1 MSRSVPPKLLQRIRA
16 LVLDVDGVLTDGGMY
31 YGPAGE
37 GLKRFNVKDGLG
49 LRLIGEAGIAVALIS
64 GENSEILRRRA
75 EKLKIQDVYVG
86 IEDKLR
92 TLKEFLAA
100 KKIALEDVAYVGDDL
115 PDLPALQAVGLPI
128 AVADAVPQVR
138 KAARW
143 VTTRRGGDAAVREVC
158 DALLAAHPTK

>member
-1 MSRSVPPKLLQRIRA
+1 MSRAVPPRLLQRIKA

-49 LRLIGEAGIAVALIS
+49 LRLIVEAGVVVALIS

-75 EKLKIQDVYVG
+75 EKLKLENVFVG
-86 IEDKLR
+86 VEDKLA
-92 TLKEFLAA
+92 TLKQFLAS
-100 KKIALEDVAYVGDDL
+100 KKVALEDVAYVGDDL
-115 PDLPALQAVGLPI
+115 NDLEALKAVGLPI

-158 DALLAAHPTK
+158 DALLAVR